1 MKINELL
8 PDFGIWASS
17 EEQAVLD
24 KLGTPV
30 RVNSLT
36 DREQVI
42 VISLIR
48 KGLVNRVGTTNP
60 LVSKNE
66 KYT

>member
-8 PDFGIWASS
+8 PDFGIWASA